1 MQGQLTHMSKNSVP
15 KSGEWDK
22 NLRLK
27 RIEKEIIKEPFSQSQ
42 DDIDAD
48 HHHDVGDLIISTDQS
63 YYVEDIL
70 YCEGKE
76 DDQRILL
83 PDTESFS
90 KRYGTEE

>member
-1 MQGQLTHMSKNSVP
+1 M
-15 KSGEWDK
+15 
-22 NLRLK
+22 RLK
-27 RIEKEIIKEPFSQSQ
+27 RIEKEIIKELFSQSQ

-48 HHHDVGDLIISTDQS
+48 HYHDVGDLIISTDQS

-83 PDTESFS
+83 LDTESFS

>member
-1 MQGQLTHMSKNSVP
+1 M
-15 KSGEWDK
+15 
-22 NLRLK
+22 RLK

-48 HHHDVGDLIISTDQS
+48 HHDVGDLIISTDQS
-63 YYVEDIL
+63 YYVEGIL

-90 KRYGTEE
+90 KRYGTEEWCGWDREDL

>member
-1 MQGQLTHMSKNSVP
+1 MKKVLIFIR
-15 KSGEWDK
+15 SGEWDT

-63 YYVEDIL
+63 YYVEGIL

>member
-1 MQGQLTHMSKNSVP
+1 MRKKLLKNRS
-15 KSGEWDK
+15 
-22 NLRLK
+22 
-27 RIEKEIIKEPFSQSQ
+27 SQSQ

>member
-1 MQGQLTHMSKNSVP
+1 MKKVLIFIR
-15 KSGEWDK
+15 SGEWDT

-48 HHHDVGDLIISTDQS
+48 HHHDVGDLIIGTDNLTMLKA
-63 YYVEDIL
+63 YYTV
-70 YCEGKE
+70 KE
-76 DDQRILL
+76 KRRSKNLL
-83 PDTESFS
+83 PDTESFP